1 MRAWIGLGGNFDESE
16 RMMESALAMLDETRG
31 VRVIRRSGLYR
42 SPPWGVANQA
52 DFVNAV
58 AEIETS
64 LTPDEL
70 LSELLSTENRLGRR
84 REGQR
89 WGPRGIDLDLLTFGD
104 RILESE
110 NLQLPHPRMHLRA
123 FVLKPI
129 LELEPG
135 FRIPGL
141 GTAQRA
147 LEQLDPQEAEAV
159 RPIDPNEQES
169 SP

>member
-16 RMMESALAMLDETRG
+16 RMLESALAMLDETRG

-42 SPPWGVANQA
+42 SPPWGDTDQA

-64 LTPDEL
+64 LTPDGLLAEL
-70 LSELLSTENRLGRR
+70 LAAERRLGRKR
-84 REGQR
+84 DGRR
-89 WGPRGIDLDLLTFGD
+89 WGPRCIDLDLLTFGD

-169 SP
+169 TR